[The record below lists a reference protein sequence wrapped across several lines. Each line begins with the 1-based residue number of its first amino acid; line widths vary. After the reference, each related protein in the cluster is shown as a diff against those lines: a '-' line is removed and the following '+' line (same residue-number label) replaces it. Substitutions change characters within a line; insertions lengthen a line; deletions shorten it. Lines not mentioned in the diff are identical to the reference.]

1 MRVAWV
7 GLGNMGGP
15 MAANL
20 VKAGH
25 TVAGFDVQQAAL
37 QAAEAAGIELAASV
51 DVAVSEADI
60 VFTMLPSG
68 KHVRDVFATV
78 LDKAPP
84 GTLFVDSSTI
94 DIATARELHDTVPAA
109 GHRFLDAPVSGG
121 ISGAQAGTLT
131 FMVGGADEV
140 VEAAREAIEP
150 MAGRIFHTGG
160 PGTGQSAKAV
170 NNLMLGVN
178 LAGLCEG
185 ATLADRLGLDA
196 QTFYELA
203 KVSTG
208 DSWALRTWYPK
219 PGVVE
224 TAGINR
230 DFNGGFSVDLFVKD
244 LGLAL
249 QAGAETE
256 TPLPL
261 AAQVEEELKDVSAR
275 GYGDRDCTILVRK
288 TDGTL

>member
-1 MRVAWV
+1 MRIAWV

-25 TVAGFDVQQAAL
+25 AVVGFDVQPAAL
-37 QAAEAAGIELAASV
+37 EAAETTGIELAASV
-51 DVAVSEADI
+51 EEAVTEAEV

-68 KHVRDVFATV
+68 KHVHQVVSTV
-78 LDKAPP
+78 LDRAAP

-94 DIATARELHDTVPAA
+94 DIATARELHDRLPAA

-121 ISGAQAGTLT
+121 IAGAQAGTLT
-131 FMVGGADEV
+131 FMVGGAEEV
-140 VEAAREAIEP
+140 VEAARPAIDA

-160 PGTGQSAKAV
+160 PGSGQAAKVV

-185 ATLADRLGLDA
+185 ATLADRLGLDPR
-196 QTFYELA
+196 TFYELA

-208 DSWALRTWYPK
+208 DSWVLRTWYPTA
-219 PGVVE
+219 GVVE
-224 TAGINR
+224 TAGVNR
-230 DFNGGFSVDLFVKD
+230 DFIGGFSVDLFVKD

-249 QAGAETE
+249 EAGAQTG
-256 TPLPL
+256 TPLPM
-261 AAQVEEELKDVSAR
+261 AASVEQELKEVSAQ